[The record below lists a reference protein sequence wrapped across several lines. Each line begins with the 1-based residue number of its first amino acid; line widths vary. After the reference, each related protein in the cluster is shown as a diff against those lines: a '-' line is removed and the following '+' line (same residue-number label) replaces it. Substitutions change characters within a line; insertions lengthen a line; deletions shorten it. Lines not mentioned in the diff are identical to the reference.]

1 MTRSTNYR
9 RAEGNT
15 SLAALRLLTPFVSLP
30 IAPVTDADSGSG
42 AGAETTPRTPQLSR
56 ELTEFLVELSVA
68 MHKHAIY
75 PPGHPL
81 LGQSVDA
88 VYTTL
93 LTLLLERPALSI
105 GVARRQL
112 IIEGVA
118 TGSVHPLLGELA
130 GKLHRHHIGALKF
143 VRGLTREELSAAL
156 GTVGVEPQR
165 DETPLGMQPERLAS
179 LWTNVK
185 LFPLTYDRLE
195 LLDEDEEAADAG
207 GRSATPQDGRAA
219 QLWVGLARAAI
230 AADQRG
236 DQKET
241 PMEPENVAHAIEE
254 HDREPAY
261 DQAIV
266 GYLLQIAHEVRHDDT
281 PVMATAGLK
290 RRISKLVGALQP
302 ATLKRLLEMGG
313 DTLQRRKFVLDA
325 ANGMSVDAVIDLVQ
339 AAATAEGQTI
349 SHSLVRMLT
358 KLATHASAETSV
370 RSQIADGEFRQH
382 VERLVGSWSL
392 DDPNPL
398 AYSSV
403 LEQMSRADVDATL
416 RDQDARFPCEPSRV
430 IAMALELNVVGES
443 ITRAVMTAL
452 RSQSFEMLLDL
463 LDAAPTEHTETIEHV
478 WVLVEAAEP
487 LAMLFSVSRLDHALI
502 RRVVT
507 RSGMSAVPQLLVA
520 LEVSP
525 EGARRERLV
534 GYLSSLGVA
543 VASAVGE
550 YLPRASPS
558 VAREL
563 LVCLAK
569 LAPPELPSEV
579 RAFLTHEDP
588 VLRREAA
595 KLLLAYDE
603 TRDSTMSVAV
613 RDDDE
618 RVVYV
623 GLLAAQER
631 CSPHVA
637 ATVRQRMDRGEIT
650 DGTAR
655 AAAVRAV
662 GNALDDDTL
671 EWLLRRAMVT
681 GGLLRRP
688 RLAPTSPEL
697 LATLTVLAS
706 RWGDDARAEGVLRR
720 AQASV
725 SPTVRGAV
733 QGGARGRTPRSEPT
747 SG

>member
-1 MTRSTNYR
+1 M
-9 RAEGNT
+9 
-15 SLAALRLLTPFVSLP
+15 
-30 IAPVTDADSGSG
+30 TDADSGSG

-75 PPGHPL
+75 PSGHPL

-281 PVMATAGLK
+281 PVMYAFGKMTGDLTRVYGLANMDALSAK
-290 RRISKLVGALQP
+290 RQR
-302 ATLKRLLEMGG
+302 TLP
-313 DTLQRRKFVLDA
+313 
-325 ANGMSVDAVIDLVQ
+325 
-339 AAATAEGQTI
+339 
-349 SHSLVRMLT
+349 
-358 KLATHASAETSV
+358 SA
-370 RSQIADGEFRQH
+370 
-382 VERLVGSWSL
+382 
-392 DDPNPL
+392 
-398 AYSSV
+398 
-403 LEQMSRADVDATL
+403 
-416 RDQDARFPCEPSRV
+416 CRV
-430 IAMALELNVVGES
+430 Y
-443 ITRAVMTAL
+443 
-452 RSQSFEMLLDL
+452 D
-463 LDAAPTEHTETIEHV
+463 APTRWRTAST
-478 WVLVEAAEP
+478 
-487 LAMLFSVSRLDHALI
+487 S
-502 RRVVT
+502 
-507 RSGMSAVPQLLVA
+507 
-520 LEVSP
+520 
-525 EGARRERLV
+525 
-534 GYLSSLGVA
+534 SSLNRG
-543 VASAVGE
+543 
-550 YLPRASPS
+550 PRNEPCCESFGS
-558 VAREL
+558 
-563 LVCLAK
+563 
-569 LAPPELPSEV
+569 
-579 RAFLTHEDP
+579 
-588 VLRREAA
+588 
-595 KLLLAYDE
+595 
-603 TRDSTMSVAV
+603 
-613 RDDDE
+613 
-618 RVVYV
+618 
-623 GLLAAQER
+623 
-631 CSPHVA
+631 
-637 ATVRQRMDRGEIT
+637 
-650 DGTAR
+650 GT
-655 AAAVRAV
+655 
-662 GNALDDDTL
+662 
-671 EWLLRRAMVT
+671 
-681 GGLLRRP
+681 
-688 RLAPTSPEL
+688 
-697 LATLTVLAS
+697 
-706 RWGDDARAEGVLRR
+706 
-720 AQASV
+720 
-725 SPTVRGAV
+725 RGA
-733 QGGARGRTPRSEPT
+733 S
-747 SG
+747 SS